1 MKKAASAW
9 PIAAASLA
17 LAGYILFA
25 GAMPAIGRD
34 FSMLSTVDYEPNAH
48 ETAEPFRDVAVGVS
62 TEKANLADFSCRSA
76 ISAGSAGSI
85 ALDRVI
91 AENAVSSER
100 SAGNVQFSGCDAA
113 ELHIKTSAGDVTGS
127 LPADKVFEAG
137 AGRLD
142 VPNTTAGGRDEI
154 ATSAGISKWK

>member
-25 GAMPAIGRD
+25 GAMPVIGRD

-62 TEKANLADFSCRSA
+62 TEKANLAF
-76 ISAGSAGSI
+76 
-85 ALDRVI
+85 L
-91 AENAVSSER
+91 
-100 SAGNVQFSGCDAA
+100 
-113 ELHIKTSAGDVTGS
+113 
-127 LPADKVFEAG
+127 AG
-137 AGRLD
+137 AQFQPDRRE
-142 VPNTTAGGRDEI
+142 ASRWI
-154 ATSAGISKWK
+154 A

>member
-48 ETAEPFRDVAVGVS
+48 ETAEPLSEGA

-91 AENAVSSER
+91 AENAVSIER